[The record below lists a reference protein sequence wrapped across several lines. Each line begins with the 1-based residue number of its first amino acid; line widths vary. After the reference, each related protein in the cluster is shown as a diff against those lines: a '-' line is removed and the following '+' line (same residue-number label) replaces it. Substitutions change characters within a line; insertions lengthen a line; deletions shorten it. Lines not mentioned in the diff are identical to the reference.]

1 MKKFWI
7 VLLSLL
13 LSLAC
18 VMGFAACT
26 ERPGDETGGT
36 VQPGDPDPDKPHEH
50 DFGEWTVTIP
60 ATCTEEGEEQRT
72 CSCGETETRPIE
84 ATGHTEAIDA
94 AVAPTCTETG
104 LTEGKHCS
112 VCKKVLVEQEV
123 VPALGHAW
131 DEGKVTTPATC
142 TQEGVMTYTC
152 ERCGDTRTETIAKL
166 PHTPGE
172 SVRENEKPATCEDA
186 GSYELV
192 IYCSVCKAEIS
203 RETEAI
209 SPFGHKV
216 SASWSWDDE
225 VHYKT
230 CANDP
235 SERLEVAEHNFVN
248 NKCTVCGFIET
259 LEPTEGLVYKLS
271 SDRTYF
277 IVSGIGTASASD
289 IVIPADFNG
298 LPVRAI
304 GERAFQYANISS
316 ITIPD
321 SITSIGDMAFY
332 SSRGLT
338 RVYITDIAA
347 WCAIDF
353 GDNPLSDANNLYLN
367 GELVTDLVIP
377 DGVTSIGAYAF
388 RNCDS
393 LTSVTIGD
401 GVTSIGDGAFYGC
414 SGLTSVYITDIAAW
428 CAIDFGDNPLSYA
441 HNLYLNGEL
450 VTDLVI
456 PDGVTSIG
464 AYAFRNCDSLTSVT
478 IGDGVTSI
486 GEHTFSG
493 CSSLKS
499 ITIPDG
505 VTSIGNYAFYGC
517 GSLTSITI
525 PDGVTSIGD
534 SAFYGCDS
542 LTSIVIPDG
551 VTFIGNDAF
560 EGCSGL
566 TSITIPDGVTSI
578 GYQAFA
584 WCDSLTSVTIPDSVA
599 FIADSAF
606 YGCGSLTGVYITD
619 IAAWC
624 AINFES
630 YDANPLYYA
639 HNLYLNGVLATDLVI
654 PDGVTSIGADVFS
667 SCSSLKSITISDSVT
682 TIGNWAF
689 YSCFNLVS
697 VTFANA
703 NGWSADGEVISAAD
717 LADTATAAQYLRDT
731 YENRTWVRE

>member
-1 MKKFWI
+1 MRMKKFLI
-7 VLLSLL
+7 LLLSAV

-26 ERPGDETGGT
+26 ERPGDDPGGT
-36 VQPGDPDPDKPHEH
+36 VQPGDPSGPDDPGKPHEH
-50 DFGEWTVTIP
+50 DFGEWTVTVP
-60 ATCTEEGEEQRT
+60 ATCTEAGEEQCT
-72 CSCGETETRPIE
+72 CSCGETETRPIK

-123 VPALGHAW
+123 VPALDHDW

-142 TQEGVMTYTC
+142 TQKGVMTYTC
-152 ERCGDTRTETIAKL
+152 TRCGDTKTEPTAKL
-166 PHTPGE
+166 PHTPGTG
-172 SVRENEKPATCEDA
+172 VRENEKPATCEDA

-216 SASWSWDDE
+216 STSWSWDEE

-235 SERLEVAEHNFVN
+235 SERLEVAEHNFVDN
-248 NKCTVCGFIET
+248 TCTVCGFIEM

-277 IVSGIGTASASD
+277 IVSNIGTASTSD
-289 IVIPADFNG
+289 IVIPADLNG

-321 SITSIGDMAFY
+321 SITSIGDQAFY
-332 SSRGLT
+332 SSR
-338 RVYITDIAA
+338 
-347 WCAIDF
+347 
-353 GDNPLSDANNLYLN
+353 
-367 GELVTDLVIP
+367 
-377 DGVTSIGAYAF
+377 
-388 RNCDS
+388 
-393 LTSVTIGD
+393 
-401 GVTSIGDGAFYGC
+401 
-414 SGLTSVYITDIAAW
+414 GLTSVYITDIAAW
-428 CAIDFGDNPLSYA
+428 CTIDFGDNPLSYA

-464 AYAFRNCDSLTSVT
+464 KSAFSGCTGLTSITIPDSVNSIGDWTFAYCGLTSVT
-478 IGDGVTSI
+478 IPDSVNSIGDYAFWYCDSLASITIPDSVTSI
-486 GEHTFSG
+486 GERAFYNCG
-493 CSSLKS
+493 SLAS
-499 ITIPDG
+499 ITLPDS
-505 VTSIGNYAFYGC
+505 VTSIGIYAFYGC
-517 GSLTSITI
+517 GSLTSIII

-551 VTFIGNDAF
+551 VTSIGNDAF

-697 VTFANA
+697 VTFENP
-703 NGWSADGEVISAAD
+703 NGWSAGGAVILAAD
-717 LADTATAAQYLRDT
+717 LSDPATAAEYLTDIYLWDNWT
-731 YENRTWVRE
+731 RE

>member
-142 TQEGVMTYTC
+142 TQEGVMTYIC
-152 ERCGDTRTETIAKL
+152 MRCGDTRTETIAKL
-166 PHTPGE
+166 PHTPGAG
-172 SVRENEKPATCEDA
+172 VRENEKPATCEDA

-277 IVSGIGTASASD
+277 IVSSIGTASTSD
-289 IVIPADFNG
+289 IVIPADLNG

-321 SITSIGDMAFY
+321 SIISIGDMAFY
-332 SSRGLT
+332 SSR
-338 RVYITDIAA
+338 
-347 WCAIDF
+347 
-353 GDNPLSDANNLYLN
+353 
-367 GELVTDLVIP
+367 
-377 DGVTSIGAYAF
+377 
-388 RNCDS
+388 
-393 LTSVTIGD
+393 
-401 GVTSIGDGAFYGC
+401 
-414 SGLTSVYITDIAAW
+414 GLTSVYITDIAAW
-428 CAIDFGDNPLSYA
+428 CAIDFGGSSLSNPLEVA
-441 HNLYLNGEL
+441 QNLYVNGEL
-450 VTDLVI
+450 VTDLII
-456 PDGVTSIG
+456 PDSVTSIG
-464 AYAFRNCDSLTSVT
+464 DQAFAGCTSLTSIV
-478 IGDGVTSI
+478 IPDSVTSI
-486 GEHTFSG
+486 GDEAFRG
-493 CSSLKS
+493 CTGLTS

-534 SAFYGCDS
+534 SAFYGCES
-542 LTSIVIPDG
+542 LTSIVIPDSVTSIGDSTFYGCDSLMSIVIPDG
-551 VTFIGNDAF
+551 VTTIGDSAF
-560 EGCSGL
+560 FGCGSLMSVAIGDSVTSIEYSAFQGCTSL
-566 TSITIPDGVTSI
+566 TSITIPD
-578 GYQAFA
+578 
-584 WCDSLTSVTIPDSVA
+584 SVT
-599 FIADSAF
+599 FIRDSAF

-624 AINFES
+624 AIAFES

-639 HNLYLNGVLATDLVI
+639 HNLYLNGVLVTDLVI

-667 SCSSLKSITISDSVT
+667 SCSSLTSITIADSVI

-689 YSCFNLVS
+689 YSCYNLVS
-697 VTFANA
+697 VTFKNP
-703 NGWSADGEVISAAD
+703 NGWSVNGEVIPAAD
-717 LADTATAAQYLRDT
+717 LADPATAAEYLRATYCRDT
-731 YENRTWVRE
+731 WTRT